1 MAKESI
7 FYSYTRHINGFAATL
22 DDEVAAQI
30 ASEKSVSLVRFS
42 SVRVSYMYIYIYNL
56 SKCRA
61 SESGVHFP
69 QQGKKITHNSFMG
82 FPGT

>member
-30 ASEKSVSLVRFS
+30 ASEKSVSPWFS
-42 SVRVSYMYIYIYNL
+42 SLLLELLIYIHIY
-56 SKCRA
+56 
-61 SESGVHFP
+61 
-69 QQGKKITHNSFMG
+69 I
-82 FPGT
+82 